1 MLLNMMEW
9 HYMCFE
15 IHSENDGFTFNNIKL
30 LNSCEKK
37 TLGVISDNELKFDPN
52 IRSTSKKV

>member
-1 MLLNMMEW
+1 
-9 HYMCFE
+9 MCFE

>member
-1 MLLNMMEW
+1 MVLNMKKC
-9 HYMCFE
+9 HYTSFR
-15 IHSENDGFTFNNIKL
+15 IVSENDELIFDEIKL